1 MATGLTRW
9 RPFAELEDL
18 RGRIDRMFSEMEN
31 GEARKWRMALD
42 VVERDDRYVLR
53 ADVPGIKS
61 DEVEIEVEG
70 DVLTVSAE
78 HEESEEEK
86 KDNFLRRE
94 RRYGSFARSVTLPK
108 GVTAEQVEATVKDG
122 VVEVSFP
129 KPGKQERKAVTITP
143 TEG

>member
-1 MATGLTRW
+1 MVTGLTRW

-18 RGRIDRMFSEMEN
+18 RGRIDRMFAEMDN

-42 VVERDDRYVLR
+42 VVERDDKYVLR
-53 ADVPGIKS
+53 ADVPGIKP
-61 DEVEIEVEG
+61 DEVRIEVEG

-94 RRYGSFARSVTLPK
+94 RRYGSFSRSVTLPK
-108 GVTAEQVEATVKDG
+108 GVTADQVDATVKDG

-129 KPGKQERKAVTITP
+129 KPGKEERKAVTITP
-143 TEG
+143 KEG